1 MKKLSVVLVLLLVLV
16 VSTAAQESI
25 ALGDTVESELEGEP
39 LSYTFSAS
47 AGDFMTISLA
57 SENFDAYL
65 TLNDADGNLVAEDDD
80 SGDFF
85 NALLSTVIPADG
97 EYTIVVSAAFGQGNG
112 AFVLRLNSLEATPL
126 AYSTPETVT
135 FSGAA
140 PVLVQFDG
148 EAGDVV
154 NVYTNS
160 GSAELDTKLTLLD
173 STGMVVAEDDDSGL
187 SLEPAI
193 IRQPLAET
201 GTYYVLVASA
211 RDEELEGPVTLTVE
225 ETMLLNLDDGPVSVT
240 VGELFEYEVV
250 RFTADLNARYRMTVT
265 SEVPFD
271 LTLEIGDFFDGS
283 EMRLDN
289 VLRGSFDFVAVAAG
303 ETILRVRSGFSDAAT
318 VEIAFTPVE

>member
-25 ALGDTVESELEGEP
+25 ALGDTVESKLEGEP

-47 AGDFMTISLA
+47 TGDFVTISLA

-85 NALLSTVIPADG
+85 NALLSTVLPADG
-97 EYTIVVSAAFGQGNG
+97 EYTIVVSAAFGEANG
-112 AFVLRLNSLEATPL
+112 AFVLRLNSLEAKPL
-126 AYSTPETVT
+126 TYSTPETVT

-140 PVLVQFDG
+140 PILVQFDG

-160 GSAELDTKLTLLD
+160 GSSELDTKLTLLD
-173 STGMVVAEDDDSGL
+173 STGMMVAEDDDSGL

-211 RDEELEGPVTLTVE
+211 RDEELEGPVILTVE
-225 ETMLLNLDDGPVSVT
+225 ETVILNLDEGPVSVT
-240 VGELFEYEVV
+240 VGELFEYDVV
-250 RFTADLNARYRMTVT
+250 RFSADLNARYRMTVT
-265 SEVPFD
+265 SERPFD
-271 LTLEIGDFFDGS
+271 ITLAIGDFFDGS

-289 VLRGSFDFVAVAAG
+289 VLRGSFDFVAAAAG
-303 ETILRVRSGFSDAAT
+303 ETIVRVRSGFSDPAT
-318 VEIAFTPVE
+318 VEVALSSVE